1 MSLADE
7 LISTL
12 YNCSCYVYYAPKYLG
27 VSLLF
32 GLAVWPERQMNRLM
46 PCSWYDT
53 LSIIKAYVTSRWL
66 GLFTGKQMHSFF
78 FDIQRTVHR
87 DIFL

>member
-32 GLAVWPERQMNRLM
+32 GLAV
-46 PCSWYDT
+46 
-53 LSIIKAYVTSRWL
+53 
-66 GLFTGKQMHSFF
+66 
-78 FDIQRTVHR
+78 
-87 DIFL
+87 